1 MEQNFRSC
9 SAINYRESLWSNH
22 ISIFFVPYLLL
33 LLLLLAQKAD
43 SVTLAK
49 TQDLFLRLFFPS
61 PPTFNILIILF
72 ATPLLQV

>member
-9 SAINYRESLWSNH
+9 SAINNRESLWSNH
-22 ISIFFVPYLLL
+22 ISIFFVPYLL

-72 ATPLLQV
+72 AMPLLQV